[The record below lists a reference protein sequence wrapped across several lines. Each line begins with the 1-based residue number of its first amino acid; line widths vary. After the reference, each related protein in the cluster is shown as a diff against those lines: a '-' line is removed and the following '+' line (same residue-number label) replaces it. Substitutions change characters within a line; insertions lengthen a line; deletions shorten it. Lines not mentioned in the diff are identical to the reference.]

1 MDKIKL
7 VVVGSSPIKTW
18 KWSLLHKN
26 LIHSF
31 LEIKWW
37 PSIGGRGPFSSYK
50 GTAEG
55 IFAFFSSRGE
65 FGESKNPS
73 VPYGGSPTG
82 KYTILY
88 RKGVSYLM
96 FYTKKEMFG
105 NVENKKCGWSI
116 CPLVVC
122 NVYSLHYAIIHHIQS
137 GDPLYINF
145 YA

>member
-1 MDKIKL
+1 MVPFLPRGQQQAD
-7 VVVGSSPIKTW
+7 
-18 KWSLLHKN
+18 LH
-26 LIHSF
+26 
-31 LEIKWW
+31 
-37 PSIGGRGPFSSYK
+37 
-50 GTAEG
+50 
-55 IFAFFSSRGE
+55 FFFQGE
-65 FGESKNPS
+65 FGEREQEPLSSLWWITN
-73 VPYGGSPTG
+73 TQAN
-82 KYTILY
+82 TILY

>member
-1 MDKIKL
+1 MITRR
-7 VVVGSSPIKTW
+7 VGEEQERTPQSQSSLRWIT
-18 KWSLLHKN
+18 N
-26 LIHSF
+26 
-31 LEIKWW
+31 
-37 PSIGGRGPFSSYK
+37 
-50 GTAEG
+50 TQANN
-55 IFAFFSSRGE
+55 IFYC
-65 FGESKNPS
+65 K
-73 VPYGGSPTG
+73 VY
-82 KYTILY
+82 I
-88 RKGVSYLM
+88 KGVSYLM